1 MTPAPSVTATPAE
14 SAAVAPATVTAVPE
28 ASGEETV
35 TSAPAAESG
44 EAISTVD
51 AAPVAPVVDQA
62 SRHPAPSRR
71 SRRAARSADHGSAD
85 RASVAPA
92 ALAAAIPAVIATA
105 DTVRLTIADD
115 ASTAGA
121 RAEGAAFRLL
131 EPPVGHSVAEE
142 PVDQV
147 PVDAGG
153 PSAAPADAADA
164 PERDEFEAAARL
176 FSFTGELPVQA
187 AADSDDVPDAASEPD
202 IAAHVAA
209 GRGRAPRGASF
220 KRVAAAS
227 FSISVMG
234 IVGLLTVAT
243 TTPAEAVAAAT
254 GAAPAAL
261 STAAPGSTDLSIDP
275 DEIQAYVAPPTTE
288 NAEIA
293 RSENYS
299 MVTMADL
306 AAASGIQN
314 FSNFFVND
322 PTAAI
327 QWPFAV
333 GVPISYGF
341 GMRSGRMHEGVDFTP
356 GAGSPIQAIADG
368 TVRVATESGGAYG
381 VHVIIDHEVDGQ
393 MVSSHY
399 AHMQYGSLEV
409 EPGQQITVGTVL
421 GKTGNTGRSFGAHT
435 HFELLLNG
443 TTPIDPLP
451 WLREHAGG

>member
-1 MTPAPSVTATPAE
+1 MTATPAE
-14 SAAVAPATVTAVPE
+14 SATVAPASVTAVPE
-28 ASGEETV
+28 TSSEETA
-35 TSAPAAESG
+35 TSSPEPDAV

-51 AAPVAPVVDQA
+51 AAPVAPVIDPA
-62 SRHPAPSRR
+62 PLHPAPSRR
-71 SRRAARSADHGSAD
+71 SRRAARPASSPAD
-85 RASVAPA
+85 A
-92 ALAAAIPAVIATA
+92 ATVPAVVATG
-105 DTVRLTIADD
+105 DSVRLTVAGDTAAD
-115 ASTAGA
+115 SSS
-121 RAEGAAFRLL
+121 FRLL
-131 EPPVGHSVAEE
+131 EPPVGHSVAEDVIADGE
-142 PVDQV
+142 DQ
-147 PVDAGG
+147 PAADTAG
-153 PSAAPADAADA
+153 APA
-164 PERDEFEAAARL
+164 RDEFEAAARL
-176 FSFTGELPVQA
+176 FSFTGEMPVQRPH
-187 AADSDDVPDAASEPD
+187 ADLPDEAASAPAQPD
-202 IAAHVAA
+202 VAAHVAA
-209 GRGRAPRGASF
+209 GRRRGTRGASF
-220 KRVAAAS
+220 KRAAAAS
-227 FSISVMG
+227 FSVSVMG

-254 GAAPAAL
+254 GTTPAVLETEAPA
-261 STAAPGSTDLSIDP
+261 STDLSVDP
-275 DEIQAYVAPPTTE
+275 DEIQAYVAPPTTQ
-288 NAEIA
+288 NAEIT

-381 VHVIIDHEVDGQ
+381 VHVIIDHEIDGQ
-393 MVSSHY
+393 LVSSHY
-399 AHMQYGSLEV
+399 AHMQYGSLQV
-409 EPGQQITVGTVL
+409 EPGQQVTVGTVL

-435 HFELLLNG
+435 HFELLLGG
-443 TTPIDPLP
+443 TTAIDPLP